1 MPKDVECFA
10 LLASSHHDMFA
21 CSLMQRR
28 SVALAYRRPSGSSS
42 SPISATKVAS
52 SSSAAACMAALNV
65 LWIAHVSAHLV
76 RVRSGGDHS
85 AVGEGGWRDGMSVV
99 CDGLCGE
106 LLISGDVA

>member
-28 SVALAYRRPSGSSS
+28 SVALACRRRSGSSS
-42 SPISATKVAS
+42 SPPATKVAS

-85 AVGEGGWRDGMSVV
+85 AVGDGGWRDGTSVV